1 MVGSPERSNC
11 LLPFSDY
18 LKPRLIELDEVA
30 KYHWQAALAQG
41 LPTRQHEDWKYT
53 SLEGFDAID
62 FSSQRET
69 DVSMTF
75 VQAHKL
81 DMDAER
87 LVFVNGQFQPNL
99 SDIDGE
105 AFRLSLLNGDA
116 KQALPA
122 AIAPE
127 IFLHL
132 TEAFSDTT
140 LLIEVDAKH
149 TVAKPIYLMQIE
161 SRPQGGMAHHRV
173 HLKVGQSSEVKIV
186 EHLLSAC
193 HGNRVAASYSGS
205 RLTMEVSDNA
215 ELTHYKLCLGSVE
228 HYHFAHND
236 LFVGR
241 DANVSSQ
248 TFLLSGQLTRHHTSC
263 QLNGENTEIEINSLA
278 LPSHQQ
284 TYDTRTY
291 LEHNK
296 GYCTSQQLHKIIA
309 SQQGKAVFNGM
320 IKVAPNALKT
330 DGQMDN
336 HNLLLS
342 KACEVNSKPQLEIY
356 ADDVKCSH
364 GTTTGAL
371 SKEQVF
377 YLQAR
382 GLPEHQAEQ
391 LITLAFAA
399 EVAEAIDID
408 VIRTLVLQH
417 IESKLAEVNA

>member
-1 MVGSPERSNC
+1 MKIGNT
-11 LLPFSDY
+11 
-18 LKPRLIELDEVA
+18 PRF
-30 KYHWQAALAQG
+30 
-41 LPTRQHEDWKYT
+41 
-53 SLEGFDAID
+53 EGFDAID

-69 DVSMTF
+69 DVSMAF

-215 ELTHYKLCLGSVE
+215 ELTHYNGSAWVLR
-228 HYHFAHND
+228 NI
-236 LFVGR
+236 
-241 DANVSSQ
+241 
-248 TFLLSGQLTRHHTSC
+248 TILLTM
-263 QLNGENTEIEINSLA
+263 IFSL
-278 LPSHQQ
+278 
-284 TYDTRTY
+284 D
-291 LEHNK
+291 E
-296 GYCTSQQLHKIIA
+296 
-309 SQQGKAVFNGM
+309 M
-320 IKVAPNALKT
+320 
-330 DGQMDN
+330 QM
-336 HNLLLS
+336 
-342 KACEVNSKPQLEIY
+342 Y
-356 ADDVKCSH
+356 
-364 GTTTGAL
+364 
-371 SKEQVF
+371 
-377 YLQAR
+377 QAR
-382 GLPEHQAEQ
+382 L
-391 LITLAFAA
+391 FCS
-399 EVAEAIDID
+399 
-408 VIRTLVLQH
+408 LV
-417 IESKLAEVNA
+417 N